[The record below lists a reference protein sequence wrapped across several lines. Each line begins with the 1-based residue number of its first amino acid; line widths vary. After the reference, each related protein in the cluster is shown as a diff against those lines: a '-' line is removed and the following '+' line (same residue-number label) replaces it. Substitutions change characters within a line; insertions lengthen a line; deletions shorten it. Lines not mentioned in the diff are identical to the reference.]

1 MFNELPKTF
10 QDAVTINRK
19 LGIRHIW
26 IDSLC
31 IIQDD
36 DEDWRME
43 SSKMASIY
51 QNGFLTIAASRASGD
66 NDGCFSVG
74 AEKYMS
80 RQIKF
85 DDLNGSEYI
94 LHTRPVLPHDDN
106 RSPLFHR
113 AWFFQQWLLSPRVIQ
128 YTDSELVWECTEM
141 KQCECSPKVTK
152 PSLSRSAKVSLA
164 QGLRLGSP
172 PDSINTGGLPIQ
184 ATWRIMVA
192 MYSSSRLTYAKDIFP
207 ALSGAARVMQQQR
220 KTRYVAGL
228 WEDSLA
234 EDLMWKPGSELI
246 DKPGNWRAPTWSWAS
261 LGGPVNYAF
270 WNSSTKKDAQIID
283 ISCVPV
289 GSDPLGELVSGH
301 IDISGRIL
309 LGALACDD
317 GSDIE
322 FKDGGKCQFRR
333 DKSAAWYA
341 QHDCSSLTPGTP
353 VHLLLISSVPK
364 DASPRRYFSLVLR
377 CVDKK
382 YQVYERIGIKTA
394 ARFKDVQ
401 LFSKLL
407 EGIKPR
413 RIRIV

>member
-1 MFNELPKTF
+1 
-10 QDAVTINRK
+10 
-19 LGIRHIW
+19 
-26 IDSLC
+26 
-31 IIQDD
+31 
-36 DEDWRME
+36 
-43 SSKMASIY
+43 
-51 QNGFLTIAASRASGD
+51 
-66 NDGCFSVG
+66 
-74 AEKYMS
+74 
-80 RQIKF
+80 
-85 DDLNGSEYI
+85 
-94 LHTRPVLPHDDN
+94 
-106 RSPLFHR
+106 
-113 AWFFQQWLLSPRVIQ
+113 
-128 YTDSELVWECTEM
+128 M

-172 PDSINTGGLPIQ
+172 PDSINTGDLSIQ

-261 LGGPVNYAF
+261 LGGPVNYAL